1 MIDVRDLH
9 RSFGGVT
16 ALDGVTLAVAEG
28 ERRAIIGPNGAGKTT
43 LFNILTGELAPT
55 GGTVRLAGEDVTGR
69 RTFELAR
76 RGLARMYQRNELFD
90 PLTARENVAL
100 ALTAKAGPYRFGGI
114 PADEARAA
122 DELLERVGLAGA
134 GATPARAL
142 SHGQRRQLELAV
154 ALATAPRVLLLDE
167 EDREPGTAQRDEG
180 VAHLADELWRES
192 LGWLVQKEECGVSC
206 ERAADREHLLLA
218 TRELVAAVS
227 EPARERGKEL
237 EDAPLVPAARDRAGG
252 EREVFAHAEI
262 GEHPAAL
269 RHQRHTGARH
279 DVRRRA
285 GEIPAAD
292 QHAAASRA
300 KEPDEGG
307 DRRRLPRAVAAE
319 QDRGLPFRHVERD
332 ALEDEPGAVARV
344 EVADRERVHSA
355 ITFPR

>member
-167 EDREPGTAQRDEG
+167 PTAGMSPAETARIAELIASLARSLTLLVVEHDMD
-180 VAHLADELWRES
+180 VVFRLADRITVLHEGKVIADGTPAQVRGDTLVNEVY
-192 LGWLVQKEECGVSC
+192 LGKVIGV
-206 ERAADREHLLLA
+206 
-218 TRELVAAVS
+218 
-227 EPARERGKEL
+227 
-237 EDAPLVPAARDRAGG
+237 
-252 EREVFAHAEI
+252 
-262 GEHPAAL
+262 
-269 RHQRHTGARH
+269 
-279 DVRRRA
+279 
-285 GEIPAAD
+285 
-292 QHAAASRA
+292 
-300 KEPDEGG
+300 EGTPP
-307 DRRRLPRAVAAE
+307 PR
-319 QDRGLPFRHVERD
+319 
-332 ALEDEPGAVARV
+332 
-344 EVADRERVHSA
+344 
-355 ITFPR
+355 TPR

>member
-167 EDREPGTAQRDEG
+167 PTAGMSPAETARIAELIAALDRALTLLIVEHDMDVVFR
-180 VAHLADELWRES
+180 LADRITVLHEGKVIADGTPAQVRGDTLVNEVY
-192 LGWLVQKEECGVSC
+192 LGKVIGV
-206 ERAADREHLLLA
+206 E
-218 TRELVAAVS
+218 
-227 EPARERGKEL
+227 G
-237 EDAPLVPAARDRAGG
+237 APP
-252 EREVFAHAEI
+252 
-262 GEHPAAL
+262 
-269 RHQRHTGARH
+269 
-279 DVRRRA
+279 
-285 GEIPAAD
+285 
-292 QHAAASRA
+292 
-300 KEPDEGG
+300 
-307 DRRRLPRAVAAE
+307 PR
-319 QDRGLPFRHVERD
+319 
-332 ALEDEPGAVARV
+332 
-344 EVADRERVHSA
+344 
-355 ITFPR
+355 TPR

>member
-1 MIDVRDLH
+1 VIDVRDLH

-167 EDREPGTAQRDEG
+167 PTAGMSPAETARIAELIASLARSLTLLVVEHDMD
-180 VAHLADELWRES
+180 VVFRLADRITVLHEGKVIADGTPAQVRGDTLVNEVY
-192 LGWLVQKEECGVSC
+192 LGKVIGV
-206 ERAADREHLLLA
+206 E
-218 TRELVAAVS
+218 
-227 EPARERGKEL
+227 G
-237 EDAPLVPAARDRAGG
+237 APP
-252 EREVFAHAEI
+252 
-262 GEHPAAL
+262 
-269 RHQRHTGARH
+269 
-279 DVRRRA
+279 
-285 GEIPAAD
+285 
-292 QHAAASRA
+292 
-300 KEPDEGG
+300 
-307 DRRRLPRAVAAE
+307 PR
-319 QDRGLPFRHVERD
+319 
-332 ALEDEPGAVARV
+332 
-344 EVADRERVHSA
+344 
-355 ITFPR
+355 TPR

>member
-167 EDREPGTAQRDEG
+167 PTAGMSPAETARIAELIAAMDRALTLLIVEHDMDVVFR
-180 VAHLADELWRES
+180 LADRITVLHEGKVIADGTPAQVRGDTLVNEVY
-192 LGWLVQKEECGVSC
+192 LGKVI
-206 ERAADREHLLLA
+206 
-218 TRELVAAVS
+218 
-227 EPARERGKEL
+227 
-237 EDAPLVPAARDRAGG
+237 
-252 EREVFAHAEI
+252 AE
-262 GEHPAAL
+262 
-269 RHQRHTGARH
+269 
-279 DVRRRA
+279 
-285 GEIPAAD
+285 
-292 QHAAASRA
+292 
-300 KEPDEGG
+300 
-307 DRRRLPRAVAAE
+307 
-319 QDRGLPFRHVERD
+319 
-332 ALEDEPGAVARV
+332 
-344 EVADRERVHSA
+344 
-355 ITFPR
+355 